1 MLDFGGDSDTDDKYN
16 EALTEVV
23 KSQKASATFLQRR
36 LKVGYARAARL
47 IEELEERGVIGPA
60 DGAKPRQV
68 LVSSLEDIDS

>member
-1 MLDFGGDSDTDDKYN
+1 
-16 EALTEVV
+16 
-23 KSQKASATFLQRR
+23 
-36 LKVGYARAARL
+36 L